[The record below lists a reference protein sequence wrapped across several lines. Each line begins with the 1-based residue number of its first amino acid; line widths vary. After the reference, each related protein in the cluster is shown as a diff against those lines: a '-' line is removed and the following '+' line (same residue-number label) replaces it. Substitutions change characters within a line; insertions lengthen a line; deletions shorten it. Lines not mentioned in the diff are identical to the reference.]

1 MAWWIGYPLSFLIGI
16 LIALVGYALFP
27 REKPPAREG
36 FERQIVIADRAVR
49 SGLFD
54 LGLTRNALQP
64 QPSSVRSEGPLQWT
78 PTVLK
83 VLLPRSIPLASAEE
97 TLGKSLAALG
107 KSYSFKASRD
117 RDTLRVEVAASGRLT
132 HELTFVYV
140 EPGPPPPQAA
150 APPPPAPSPPA
161 VPPPAAGPPAA
172 SRVAIVIDDLG
183 EKSRTGRDFL
193 ESGLPFT
200 FSILPFQERSR
211 AFAVEAHKRGRELIL
226 HVPME
231 PREYPKVKP
240 GKGALLAAMDAK
252 ALGRQLARDLDAVPY
267 VRGVSNHMGSRLT
280 EDPEKMKVVLSE
292 LKRRNLFFLDSR
304 TTARSVAAET
314 ARTLGL
320 KVLERTVFLDHSRK
334 EADIRKELERL
345 VQASLA
351 NGKAIGIGHPRP
363 TTFKVLKEMLP
374 TLKERGVDIVPLSA
388 LLN

>member
-1 MAWWIGYPLSFLIGI
+1 MAWWIGYPLSFLIGF

-54 LGLTRNALQP
+54 LGLARSALQT

-83 VLLPRSIPLASAEE
+83 VLLPRSIPLAAAEE

-107 KSYSFKASRD
+107 KPYSFKASRD
-117 RDTLRVEVAASGRLT
+117 RDTLRVEVTASGRLT
-132 HELTFVYV
+132 HELTFAYA
-140 EPGPPPPQAA
+140 EPGPPPQAA
-150 APPPPAPSPPA
+150 APPAPAVSPPA
-161 VPPPAAGPPAA
+161 VSPPAAGPPAA

-211 AFAVEAHKRGRELIL
+211 AFAVEARKRGRELIL

-280 EDPEKMKVVLSE
+280 EDPEKMKAVLSE
-292 LKRRNLFFLDSR
+292 LKKRNLFFLDSR
-304 TTARSVAAET
+304 TTGRSVAAET
-314 ARTLGL
+314 ARSLGL
-320 KVLERTVFLDHSRK
+320 KVLERTVFLDHSKK
-334 EADIRKELERL
+334 EADIRKEFERL

-351 NGKAIGIGHPRP
+351 NGKAVGIGHPRP
-363 TTFKVLKEMLP
+363 TTLKVLKEVLP
-374 TLKERGVDIVPLSA
+374 TLKERGVDLVPLSA
-388 LLN
+388 LLD